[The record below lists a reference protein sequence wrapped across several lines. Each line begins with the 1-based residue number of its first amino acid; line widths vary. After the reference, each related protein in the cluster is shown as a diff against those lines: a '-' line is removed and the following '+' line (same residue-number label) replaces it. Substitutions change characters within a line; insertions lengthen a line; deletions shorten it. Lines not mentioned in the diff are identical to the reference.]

1 MMRFIFYIIVMIVM
15 AHIIS
20 SGEEFKTMV
29 LSPDAGVVLVDFFA
43 EWCGPCKMIA
53 PILDELSTEYEGKA
67 KIVKIDTDELG
78 ELAGQYEVF
87 SIPTVLLFNNGE
99 LIGEPNV
106 GAFPKEEYAKLL
118 DSVL

>member
-1 MMRFIFYIIVMIVM
+1 MDKYRIMRFVYFLFYIIILIYIM

-20 SGEEFKTMV
+20 SVEEFKTMV

-53 PILDELSTEYEGKA
+53 PIMEELSREYEGKA

-78 ELAGQYEVF
+78 EIAGQYDVF

-106 GAFPKEEYAKLL
+106 
-118 DSVL
+118 

>member
-1 MMRFIFYIIVMIVM
+1 MIVM
-15 AHIIS
+15 AHVIS

>member
-1 MMRFIFYIIVMIVM
+1 MS
-15 AHIIS
+15 HIITS
-20 SGEEFKTMV
+20 VEEFKTMV
-29 LSPDAGVVLVDFFA
+29 LAPDAGVILVDFFA

-53 PILDELSTEYEGKA
+53 PILDELSTTYEWKA

-78 ELAGQYEVF
+78 ELAGQYDVF
-87 SIPTVLLFNNGE
+87 SIPTVLLFKNGE
-99 LIGEPNV
+99 LVWEPNV

>member
-1 MMRFIFYIIVMIVM
+1 M
-15 AHIIS
+15 AHIITS
-20 SGEEFKTMV
+20 VEEFKTMV

-53 PILDELSTEYEGKA
+53 PILNELSIEYEGKA

-78 ELAGQYEVF
+78 ELAGQYNIT
-87 SIPTVLLFNNGE
+87 SLPTILLFKNGQI
-99 LIGEPNV
+99 IGEPNV
-106 GAFPKEEYAKLL
+106 WAFPKEEYAKFL